1 MENFN
6 ISFPIDLIK
15 KEERIVVGIATAD
28 NIDKAGDIVDFN
40 ASLLAFKNW
49 AGNIREMH
57 SPIAVGKAINYE
69 PVRIQGADGEEYN
82 AIRVEAYISK
92 GAQDTWEKILDGTLR
107 AFSIGGR
114 ILEKEADTKKIFRG
128 KPANIIK
135 RYELGELSLVDN
147 PANQIAVIDI
157 IKMAD
162 DGSLDYILKVDC
174 NDIDLTIPDAV
185 RKAAQAGLN
194 QRKEHG
200 RGGTSVGL
208 GSARRLAAGGKA
220 SPAFVRKVA
229 KYFPRHEV
237 DKQGKGWNPGD
248 DGYPS
253 NGRIAWNLWGGDAGW
268 AWARAKTETL
278 NNCTSK
284 LDDSFDIEK
293 GGCSCGC
300 TSLEKEGEVAT
311 SGMDAGLVNPSQGY
325 QQAPSTMKPRRRKK
339 NKVVSMKKD
348 DNSIALIDEL
358 KNTLSNATVLYF
370 SAHRAHWNVEGPDFF
385 EYHAL
390 FEEIYADT
398 YDSIDSFAENIRKMG
413 DFPPNLSDMEDD
425 AAYED
430 SSATSNARELAMDLY
445 SKNKEFI
452 DILKE
457 GFNIANNANEQG
469 IANFYAERIDKHE
482 KWDWQ
487 LRSSLG
493 LSSVQPEVEI
503 DDTEDD
509 SEDMSS
515 EKEWNSLLLMLND
528 LFNIEKSKE
537 DKNIDELNF
546 IKMQGQI
553 LQNDVQYD
561 TILNMEEQEFK
572 KLSLLK
578 RFVNWLVQDVEETAS
593 TESKVEVTKN
603 TLEEEMDIEI
613 LKDALGA
620 VVDEKLA
627 NFATSIKEEVE
638 ATVQEKIDSI
648 AKSFEVQKTELQE
661 KLDAT
666 EKALAEQ
673 EEAVKS
679 IAASGAIKKSVDT
692 EEEDDEVIVK
702 SAPASVWNNV
712 YLPQGLI
719 TALGYES

>member
-6 ISFPIDLIK
+6 LMFPISMVK

-40 ASLLAFKNW
+40 ASLTAFKSW

-69 PVRIQGADGEEYN
+69 PVKIKGADGEEYN
-82 AIRVEAYISK
+82 AIKVEAYISK
-92 GAQDTWEKILDGTLR
+92 GAQDTWEKVLDGTLR

-114 ILEKEADTKKIFRG
+114 ILEKEVDTKKIFRG

-157 IKMAD
+157 IKMSN

-174 NDIDLTIPDAV
+174 DDIDLTIPDAV

-220 SPAFVRKVA
+220 SPEFVRKVA

-237 DKQGKGWNPGD
+237 DKQGKGWNPGE

-268 AWARAKTETL
+268 AWSRAKTETL
-278 NNCTSK
+278 NNCTRKS
-284 LDDSFDIEK
+284 DDNFDIEK
-293 GGCSCGC
+293 QGCSCGC
-300 TSLEKEGEVAT
+300 SVEKEGEVAT
-311 SGMDAGLVNPSQGY
+311 STMGSGLANPTQGY
-325 QQAPSTMKPRRRKK
+325 NQEPSEVKPRRRKK
-339 NKVVSMKKD
+339 IRVKQNASITKNDLDVS
-348 DNSIALIDEL
+348 DNINIENNEL
-358 KNTLSNATVLYF
+358 DLNDHDIINVLNEIF
-370 SAHRAHWNVEGPDFF
+370 S
-385 EYHAL
+385 
-390 FEEIYADT
+390 
-398 YDSIDSFAENIRKMG
+398 
-413 DFPPNLSDMEDD
+413 ED
-425 AAYED
+425 
-430 SSATSNARELAMDLY
+430 
-445 SKNKEFI
+445 
-452 DILKE
+452 
-457 GFNIANNANEQG
+457 
-469 IANFYAERIDKHE
+469 
-482 KWDWQ
+482 
-487 LRSSLG
+487 
-493 LSSVQPEVEI
+493 EI
-503 DDTEDD
+503 DDLIITE
-509 SEDMSS
+509 E
-515 EKEWNSLLLMLND
+515 
-528 LFNIEKSKE
+528 
-537 DKNIDELNF
+537 NF
-546 IKMQGQI
+546 KMQDQT
-553 LQNDVQYD
+553 LQNDVEYD
-561 TILNMEEQEFK
+561 TILSMDEQEYK
-572 KLSLLK
+572 RLSLLK

-593 TESKVEVTKN
+593 TESKVEVSEN
-603 TLEEEMDIEI
+603 ILEEEMDIEV
-613 LKDALGA
+613 LKDALSA

-638 ATVQEKIDSI
+638 VAVQEKIDSI
-648 AKSFEVQKTELQE
+648 SKSFEVQKTELEE
-661 KLDAT
+661 KLSVT

-673 EEAVKS
+673 EETVKA
-679 IAASGAIKKSVDT
+679 IAASGAIKKSVDV
-692 EEEDDEVIVK
+692 EEEDDEVITK
-702 SAPASVWNNV
+702 SAPSSIWSNI